1 VTATAYGSN
10 VEPVSTFAVQPR
22 SRARDLRIGA
32 GALVG
37 AAAIWPALPLHPP
50 LACPMR
56 AITGI
61 PCPVCG
67 MTRACVAAVHGHL
80 GASLAFN
87 PAGLAVMLVAC
98 VALIRPQWLMRLTP
112 PLWLTIGTFGALWL
126 WNVGFNPTFHQL
138 LLR

>member
-1 VTATAYGSN
+1 VNAY
-10 VEPVSTFAVQPR
+10 AVQPR
-22 SRARDLRIGA
+22 SRARELRIGA
-32 GALVG
+32 AALVS

-80 GASLAFN
+80 GASLTFN
-87 PAGLAVMLVAC
+87 PAGVLVMLIAGI
-98 VALIRPQWLMRLTP
+98 ALIRPVWLVRAKP
-112 PLWLTIGTFGALWL
+112 PLWLMIGALGALWL
-126 WNVGFNPTFHQL
+126 WNIGFNPTFHQF